1 MMRFLVFGAG
11 AVGTWVGANLA
22 MARHF
27 VAFVGRPNFVAAMR
41 DQGLRVVLPGD
52 ETWRLCDLETGGTLA
67 EVLSRASAPF
77 DAVLLCMKSFALP
90 QAVAELRD
98 CAALVG
104 NAWLVAF
111 QNGVGSEA
119 ALSEA
124 FGESRVLAATL
135 TSPISLDGPAAVC
148 LERSGGGVGLAAR
161 AAPSSAWLSVAQ
173 AMAGA
178 PLLRVRTYTDWQAM
192 KWSKLLLNLMGN
204 AISALLGLSPAAVY
218 RDRRLFALEMR
229 ALREALAVMN
239 AHIPPIQVVN
249 LPGYPVRALALGV
262 RRLPDALL
270 QMLLARLVA
279 GGRGNKWPSLYYD
292 VAGQTG
298 RSEVAALNGAVA
310 AAGQR
315 LGVPTP
321 VNTALTEMVL
331 RATQVGVPRDP
342 GAARRA
348 LEVLADA

>member
-22 MARHF
+22 MTRHF

-41 DQGLRVVLPGD
+41 DQGLRVALPSG
-52 ETWRLCDLETGGTLA
+52 ETWRLCDLQTGGTLA
-67 EVLSRASAPF
+67 EVLRRANAPF

-90 QAVAELRD
+90 QAIAELRD

-104 NAWLVAF
+104 DAWLVAF

-119 ALSEA
+119 ALGEA
-124 FGESRVLAATL
+124 FGASRVLAATL
-135 TSPISLDGPAAVC
+135 TSPISLDGPAAVR
-148 LERSGGGVGLAAR
+148 LERSGGGVGLAAC
-161 AAPSSAWLSVAQ
+161 AAPSWLSVAQ
-173 AMAGA
+173 AMASA
-178 PLLRVRTYTDWQAM
+178 PLLRVRTYADWQAM

-204 AISALLGLSPAAVY
+204 AISALLGLSPAAIY

-229 ALREALAVMN
+229 ALREALVVMN
-239 AHIPPIQVVN
+239 AHIPPIRVVN

-321 VNTALTEMVL
+321 VNAALTEMVL
-331 RATQVGVPRDP
+331 RATQASVPHDP
-342 GAARRA
+342 SAARRA